1 MQAKIYDIDKE
12 YCKAADTREEFL
24 KVLFQEDPTQKNNY
38 RYLFSVITQLC
49 YVQLKC
55 GETDKAKKTFKD
67 ASSYLYLIK
76 KDTTN
81 HNSDIVLE
89 EFNLMNAALLALGNG
104 EKESSQ
110 QYFEKAYQLSK
121 KKGDQ
126 LIIKLI
132 LEERLNADV
141 DAAEDQLRFSKIINE
156 ISKSETT
163 VTKGLAD
170 HEVQKSKTL
179 LEANYKKIW
188 YVVGAFSSAGL
199 LGLLL
204 VYRRNKRQHSK
215 YLAILDSLQN
225 RSSTKMTNDNSDEI
239 SIENVI
245 KNSETEDE
253 IVKNL
258 VAFENKHLYTTK
270 GISLAQMSVMIKT
283 NTKYL
288 SYVLKKYR
296 NSDFY
301 NYINT

>member
-12 YCKAADTREEFL
+12 YCKAAATREEFL

-132 LEERLNADV
+132 LEERLNAEV

-204 VYRRNKRQHSK
+204 VYKRNKRQHSK

-225 RSSTKMTNDNSDEI
+225 PSSKKMTNDNSDEI